1 MFKFQKESFIML
13 LMSLLLLVLR
23 STIKINWINCELNLI
38 WRDLVTVNVIVHN
51 L

>member
-13 LMSLLLLVLR
+13 LMSLLFLVSC
-23 STIKINWINCELNLI
+23 STIKINCELNLI
-38 WRDLVTVNVIVHN
+38 WGDLVTVNVIIHN